1 MSLGGG
7 INSVNLDLL
16 PLTGFSSRMKV
27 GGGERV
33 CTMPGTYRE
42 LYQWGERKRGG
53 KQTQLNNHSLEFFMK
68 ASELLFEV
76 CVSRRHF
83 S

>member
-33 CTMPGTYRE
+33 CTMPGYPLE
-42 LYQWGERKRGG
+42 LFRVR
-53 KQTQLNNHSLEFFMK
+53 FF
-68 ASELLFEV
+68 
-76 CVSRRHF
+76 F
-83 S
+83 SGFNINICS

>member
-1 MSLGGG
+1 MGGG
-7 INSVNLDLL
+7 TNSVNLDLL
-16 PLTGFSSRMKV
+16 PLMWFSSGRKV

-33 CTMPGTYRE
+33 CTMPGTY
-42 LYQWGERKRGG
+42 QWGKKKRGG

-68 ASELLFEV
+68 ASELLV
-76 CVSRRHF
+76 KLCVSCRHF